1 MFVYEYE
8 VVYYN
13 DVDYKNYH
21 ACGYLIAENYKE
33 AMDNMTHYFGNDE
46 IVNIRLRA
54 IAEDR
59 VIVIKEEEA
68 DREELGNWVG
78 PAKNEWC

>member
-13 DVDYKNYH
+13 EIDNKNYH

-33 AMDNMTHYFGNDE
+33 AMDNMVQYFGNNE
-46 IVNIRLRA
+46 IANIRLKA

-59 VIVIKEEEA
+59 VIIIRDEETDGEF
-68 DREELGNWVG
+68 LGNWVG

>member
-8 VVYYN
+8 VVYYSDAN
-13 DVDYKNYH
+13 NKNYH

-33 AMDNMTHYFGNDE
+33 AMDNMVQYFGNDE
-46 IVNIRLRA
+46 IVNVRLKA

-59 VIVIKEEEA
+59 VIIMKEEEA
-68 DREELGNWVG
+68 VGEELGNWTG

>member
-13 DVDYKNYH
+13 EINDKNHY
-21 ACGYLIAENYKE
+21 ACGYLIAGNYKE
-33 AMDNMTHYFGNDE
+33 AMDNIIQYFGNDE
-46 IVNIRLRA
+46 IVNIRLKA
-54 IAEDR
+54 IAEDN
-59 VIVIKEEEA
+59 VIIIRDEEINGEA
-68 DREELGNWVG
+68 LENWVG

>member
-1 MFVYEYE
+1 MYVYEYE

-13 DVDYKNYH
+13 DVDCKNYH
-21 ACGYLIAENYKE
+21 TCGYLIAENYKE
-33 AMDNMTHYFGNDE
+33 AMDNMTQYFGNDE
-46 IVNIRLRA
+46 IINIRLKA

-68 DREELGNWVG
+68 NGEELENWVG
-78 PAKNEWC
+78 PAKNKWC